1 MQTEGIQSAATAVR
15 VLAMDAVQKAK
26 SGHPGLPMGCAE
38 LGVILYGEILKHVPQ
53 EPQWIN
59 RDRFVL
65 SAGHGSMLL
74 YSLLHLSGYPLS
86 LEDIKNFRQLG
97 SKTPGHPE
105 YGRTVGVETTTGPL
119 GQGIANAVGMAIAE
133 RMLGAAFNTDK
144 KVIDHYTYVLAGD
157 GDMMEGISAEAS
169 SLAGHLGLSKLI
181 VFYDSNR
188 ITIEGSTNLA
198 FSEDVSKRYQAY
210 GWQTLEGDAYDIEGI
225 LKLVETA
232 RRESARPSLILLH
245 STIAKG
251 SPNMAGSHE
260 THGAPLGEE
269 EVAATK
275 KALGVPEEPFHIPEG
290 ALSYFRSK
298 QEGWKQTYRSW
309 QELFEAWSKEN
320 PEKRKAWD
328 RRFAPLDLSRAA
340 FPTFKEGET
349 MATRKAS
356 GAVLNAIAASVPQL
370 VGGSAD
376 LAPSNNTLLKD
387 FGNFQA
393 DAPEGRNMHFG
404 IREHGMGGIVNGMAL
419 HGGLL
424 PYCAT
429 FMVFSDYMRP
439 SIRLAALMQLH
450 VIYVFTHD
458 SVFVGEDGPT
468 HEPVEHLAALRAI
481 PNLLVLRPADAEETV
496 QAWRMALERTD
507 GPTALALTRQNLTVF
522 SKGDSKW
529 AEHCAYGAYIASEA
543 ASGGDPQLVLVAT
556 GSEVNLA
563 LEVRAALGS
572 AGEKARVVSMPCR
585 ELFLRAPQE
594 YRRSLIPDSALVVL
608 LESGISQGW
617 AAVVGRDA
625 EMVTIERFGESAPA
639 AKIAEHLGFTAQ
651 AVAQRIKGRL
661 SRSRNRWVSNP
672 RLDRKPRSS

>member
-15 VLAMDAVQKAK
+15 VLTMDAVQKAK

-38 LGVILYGEILKHVPQ
+38 LGVLLYGEILKHNPQ
-53 EPQWIN
+53 DARWID

-74 YSLLHLSGYPLS
+74 YSLLHLAGYPLR
-86 LEDIKNFRQLG
+86 LEDIKEFRQLG
-97 SKTPGHPE
+97 AKTPGHPE

-119 GQGIANAVGMAIAE
+119 GQGVANAVGLAIAE

-169 SLAGHLGLSKLI
+169 SLAGHLGLGKLI

-188 ITIEGSTNLA
+188 ITIEGSTDLS
-198 FSEDVSKRYQAY
+198 FSEDVAGRYKAY

-232 RRESARPSLILLH
+232 KQESSKPTLILLH

-251 SPNMAGSHE
+251 SPNMAGSHN

-269 EVAATK
+269 EVQAAK
-275 KALGVPEEPFHIPEG
+275 RALGVPEQPFYIPEQ

-298 QEGWKQTYRSW
+298 HEGWQQNYGSW
-309 QELFEAWSKEN
+309 QELFAAWSREN
-320 PEKRKAWD
+320 PEKRRIWD
-328 RRFAPLDLSRAA
+328 RVFGPTDLSDAA
-340 FPTFKEGET
+340 FPSFKVGDV

-356 GAVLNAIAASVPQL
+356 GAVLNAIASSVPQL

-387 FGNFQA
+387 FASFQA
-393 DAPEGRNMHFG
+393 DSPEGRNMHFG

-419 HGGLL
+419 HGGLR

-439 SIRLAALMQLH
+439 SIRLAALMGLP
-450 VIYVFTHD
+450 VVYVFTHD

-481 PNLLVLRPADAEETV
+481 PNLLVLRPADAEETA

-507 GPTALALTRQNLTVF
+507 GPTALSLTRQNLTVF
-522 SKGDSKW
+522 SKEDSKW
-529 AEHCAYGAYIASEA
+529 AQHCTYGAYIASEA
-543 ASGGDPQLVLVAT
+543 ASAAQPQLVLVAT

-563 LEVRAALGS
+563 LEAKEALGS
-572 AGEKARVVSMPCR
+572 EGKKARVVSMPCR
-585 ELFLRAPQE
+585 ELFLRAPEE
-594 YRRSLIPDSALVVL
+594 YRKSLIPDSALPVL

-617 AAVVGRDA
+617 AAVVGADA
-625 EMVTIERFGESAPA
+625 EMITIERFGESAPA
-639 AKIAEHLGFTAQ
+639 DRIAEHLGFTPE
-651 AVAQRIKGRL
+651 AVAQRIKALL
-661 SRSRNRWVSNP
+661 S
-672 RLDRKPRSS
+672 

>member
-15 VLAMDAVQKAK
+15 VLTMDAVQKAK

-38 LGVILYGEILKHVPQ
+38 LGVLLYGEILKHNPRD
-53 EPQWIN
+53 PQWID

-74 YSLLHLSGYPLS
+74 YSLLHLAGYPLS

-105 YGRTVGVETTTGPL
+105 YGQTEGVETTTGPL
-119 GQGIANAVGMAIAE
+119 GQGVANAVGMAIAE

-144 KVIDHYTYVLAGD
+144 KVIDHYTYVLTGD
-157 GDMMEGISAEAS
+157 GDMMEGVSSEAS
-169 SLAGHLGLSKLI
+169 SLAGHLGLGKLI
-181 VFYDSNR
+181 LFYDSNH
-188 ITIEGSTNLA
+188 ITIEGSTDLA
-198 FSEDVSKRYQAY
+198 FSEDVRQRYQGY
-210 GWQTLEGDAYDIEGI
+210 GWQTLEGDAYDIGGI
-225 LKLVETA
+225 LKLVDA
-232 RRESARPSLILLH
+232 AKRESARPTLILLH

-251 SPNMAGSHE
+251 SPNMAGSHH
-260 THGAPLGEE
+260 THGAPLGAE

-275 KALGVPEEPFHIPEG
+275 KALGVPDEPFHIPEA
-290 ALSYFRSK
+290 ALSYFGSK
-298 QEGWKQTYRSW
+298 QEGWQQTYRSW
-309 QELFEAWSKEN
+309 QELFEAWSTEN
-320 PEKRKAWD
+320 PEKREAWD
-328 RRFAPLDLSRAA
+328 RLFAPLDLSKAP
-340 FPTFKEGET
+340 FPSFKEGET

-356 GAVLNAIAASVPQL
+356 GAVLNAIASSIPQL

-387 FGNFQA
+387 FGSFQA

-419 HGGLL
+419 HGGLR

-429 FMVFSDYMRP
+429 FLVFSDYMRP
-439 SIRLAALMQLH
+439 SIRLAALMRLP

-481 PNLLVLRPADAEETV
+481 PNLLVLRPADAEETA
-496 QAWRMALERTD
+496 QAWRTALERAD

-522 SKGDSKW
+522 GKADRRWSD
-529 AEHCAYGAYIASEA
+529 HFTYGAYVASEA
-543 ASGGDPQLVLVAT
+543 ASGAEPELVIVAT

-563 LEVRAALGS
+563 LETKAALGS
-572 AGEKARVVSMPCR
+572 AVQKVRVVSMPSR
-585 ELFLRAPQE
+585 ELFLKAPEE
-594 YRRSLIPDSALVVL
+594 YRKSLIPDSSLRVL

-617 AAVVGRDA
+617 AAVVGKDA
-625 EMVTIERFGESAPA
+625 LLVTIDRFGESAPA
-639 AKIAEHLGFTAQ
+639 ARIAEHLGFTVT
-651 AVAQRIKGRL
+651 AVAERINAL
-661 SRSRNRWVSNP
+661 
-672 RLDRKPRSS
+672 LT